1 MYHEK
6 FTQEEL
12 EKKANDIMLH
22 FNFEDVHNYMESTGW
37 KWYSKDGMRVPSIE
51 EIRITARTMLT
62 NAIWEKSNV
71 SNCGTGGFTAFKM
84 PWGLELHFS
93 IEKAYS

>member
-1 MYHEK
+1 
-6 FTQEEL
+6 
-12 EKKANDIMLH
+12 
-22 FNFEDVHNYMESTGW
+22 
-37 KWYSKDGMRVPSIE
+37 
-51 EIRITARTMLT
+51 MLT

-93 IEKAYS
+93 IEKAHS